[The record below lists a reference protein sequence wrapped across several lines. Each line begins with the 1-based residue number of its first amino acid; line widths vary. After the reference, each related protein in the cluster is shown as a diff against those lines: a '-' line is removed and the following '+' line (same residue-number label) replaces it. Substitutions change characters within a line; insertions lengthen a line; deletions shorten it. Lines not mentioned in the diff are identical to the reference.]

1 MAPRRVPIGSILFL
15 LFSAFTLLELWILV
29 LLTRATSLEFTI
41 LLTIVSAIIGA
52 SLAKRQGL
60 AVMIRMRRELN
71 MGHIPAR
78 PLADGVM
85 ILLGGALL
93 ITPGLITDVLG
104 MSTLIPFCRDL
115 YARILIRWAKRH
127 FLPAGSAG
135 RHTPGGFQFYTFT
148 RGGKPGSASEETPAT
163 EEPHSSPESPEVR
176 VLDPDHERRVR
187 TWRQQVRED
196 GDSTDEIVDAEFED
210 HKRP

>member
-1 MAPRRVPIGSILFL
+1 MAARRIPIGSILFL
-15 LFSAFTLLELWILV
+15 LFSAFTLLELWVLV

-41 LLTIVSAIIGA
+41 LLTIVSAIVGA

-60 AVMIRMRRELN
+60 AVMIRMRHELN
-71 MGHIPAR
+71 MGRIPAR

-104 MSTLIPFCRDL
+104 MSTLIPFCRNL
-115 YARILIRWAKRH
+115 YAKILIRWAKRH
-127 FLPAGSAG
+127 FLPVGGAG
-135 RHTPGGFQFYTFT
+135 RRAPGGFQFYTFS
-148 RGGKPGSASEETPAT
+148 RGSKPGSEQESPSAT
-163 EEPHSSPESPEVR
+163 ESTPRDREPPEVH

-187 TWRQQVRED
+187 EWRQQVRED
-196 GDSTDEIVDAEFED
+196 DDSTDEIVDAEFED
-210 HKRP
+210 QERP